1 MLCDITIK
9 ENYMAVKPGRI
20 STPSVDAADREVDT
34 QFLDGLVG
42 YWLRRASNVMAA
54 DFARAVQEAG
64 GLRSVLVSIL
74 AIVGANPG
82 IGQTQLGQVLSIQ
95 RANMVPLL
103 SSLIDDGLVRREASA
118 EDKRV
123 FELYLTEE
131 GTARL
136 ETTQALILAH
146 EKRLLS
152 VLTARER
159 QTLIGLLAKIA
170 ATGAE

>member
-1 MLCDITIK
+1 MTVRPD
-9 ENYMAVKPGRI
+9 RI
-20 STPSVDAADREVDT
+20 SSASVDAADRDIDT

-74 AIVGANPG
+74 AVVGANPG
-82 IGQTQLGQVLSIQ
+82 IGQTQLGRVLNIQ

-103 SSLIDDGLVRREASA
+103 SSLIDDGLVCREASVD
-118 EDKRV
+118 DKRV
-123 FELYLTEE
+123 FELYLTAE
-131 GTARL
+131 GTAKL
-136 ETTQALILAH
+136 EATQALILAH

-152 VLTARER
+152 VLTASER
-159 QTLIGLLAKIA
+159 RTLIGLLAKVT

>member
-1 MLCDITIK
+1 
-9 ENYMAVKPGRI
+9 MAVKPDRI
-20 STPSVDAADREVDT
+20 SNASPDATDRDVDT
-34 QFLDGLVG
+34 QFLDSLVG

-82 IGQTQLGQVLSIQ
+82 IGQTQLGRALNIQ

-103 SSLIDDGLVRREASA
+103 SSLIDEGLICRKASA

-123 FELYLTEE
+123 FELYSTAE
-131 GTARL
+131 GTAKL
-136 ETTQALILAH
+136 ENTKALILAH

-152 VLTARER
+152 VLTASER
-159 QTLIGLLAKIA
+159 RTLIALLAKIT
-170 ATGAE
+170 ATDAE

>member
-1 MLCDITIK
+1 
-9 ENYMAVKPGRI
+9 MAVTPDRI
-20 STPSVDAADREVDT
+20 STASVDADDRDVDT

-42 YWLRRASNVMAA
+42 YWLRRASNVIAA
-54 DFARAVQEAG
+54 DFARAVQEPG

-74 AIVGANPG
+74 AVVGVNPG
-82 IGQTQLGQVLSIQ
+82 IGQTQLGRVLNIQ

-103 SSLIDDGLVRREASA
+103 SSLIDDGLIRREASA
-118 EDKRV
+118 YDKRV
-123 FELYLTEE
+123 FELYLTAE

-136 ETTQALILAH
+136 EAARALILAH

-152 VLTARER
+152 VLTAKER
-159 QTLIGLLAKIA
+159 RTLIGLLAKIT

>member
-1 MLCDITIK
+1 
-9 ENYMAVKPGRI
+9 MAVKPGRI
-20 STPSVDAADREVDT
+20 STPSIDAADRDVDT

-74 AIVGANPG
+74 AVISANPG
-82 IGQTQLGQVLSIQ
+82 IGQTQLGRALNIQ

-103 SSLIDDGLVRREASA
+103 STLIDEGLIRREASA

-123 FELYLTEE
+123 FELYLTPE
-131 GTARL
+131 GTAKL
-136 ETTQALILAH
+136 EATQALILAH

-159 QTLIGLLAKIA
+159 QTLIGLLAKITA
-170 ATGAE
+170 AGTE